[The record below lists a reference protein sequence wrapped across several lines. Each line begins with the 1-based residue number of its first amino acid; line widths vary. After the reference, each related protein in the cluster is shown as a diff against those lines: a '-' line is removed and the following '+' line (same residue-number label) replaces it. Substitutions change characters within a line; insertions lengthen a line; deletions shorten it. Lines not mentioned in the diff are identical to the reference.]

1 MTEAIQDVLERY
13 DRDQGRLVDILIAVQ
28 DLYQHIPEDAVS
40 IIADQLG
47 MSTVD
52 VKQTITFYHFLT
64 LKPVGE
70 YAVYLNDSA
79 VAYACGREKV
89 AKAFENELGIP
100 FNSVTED
107 GLIGLWDTADIGM
120 NDQEPAAIIN
130 GTIFTNLTPTKVK
143 HLVAAMKAGKDNL
156 GLMAEIDADLNGTE
170 LLPSMVKNNIRQRG
184 AILFSDD
191 HEVGQALQKAIKQ
204 TPKEIIE
211 KVKES
216 NLRGRGGAGFP
227 AGLKWDFCRQSRGE
241 EVFLICNADEGEPGT
256 FKDRVILT
264 ELPKLLFEGMT
275 IAGYAIGAKQ
285 GIVYLRYEYR
295 YMLAYLESVLQEL
308 RESNLLGKNIAG
320 KSGFDFDIRIQ
331 LGAGAYVCGEETAL
345 IESMEGKRGEPRNRP
360 PFPAQTGYLNKPT
373 VVNNVESLCSV
384 VQIIAEGADWFR
396 SFGTSQ
402 SAGTKLLSVSGDCA
416 KPGIYEVEWGIKVN
430 ILLKRVGAKN
440 VQAIQIGGPSGICIG
455 QSKFNRRIAFEDLA
469 TGGSVIIIN
478 KERDLLRDYILNFMN
493 FFIDES
499 CGSCGP
505 CRSLTVILRDKLL
518 KLLDGK
524 GTKQDIDELYKWAG
538 IGRAANRCGLGQTA
552 SNPILTSIENFRN
565 LYEDLIPTNAPF
577 VSAFDMKS
585 AVAESCEAVGRKPN
599 ISQSDENRIFR
610 TRRLE
615 RETL

>member
-1 MTEAIQDVLERY
+1 MEKVIQSVIEKY
-13 DRDQGRLVDILIAVQ
+13 DLDRSRLVDILIAVQ
-28 DLYQHIPEDAVS
+28 DMYQHIPKDALR

-64 LKPVGE
+64 LKPVGK

-79 VAYACGREKV
+79 VAHIYGRQEV
-89 AKAFENELGIP
+89 AKTFEEELGIP

-107 GLIGLWDTADIGM
+107 GLVGLWDTADIGM

-130 GTIFTNLTPTKVK
+130 GTVFTNLTSTKAK
-143 HLVAAMKAGKDNL
+143 LLVSAMKAGKDNL
-156 GLMAEIDADLNGTE
+156 GLMAEIDAEPDGPDL
-170 LLPSMVKNNIRQRG
+170 LLTMVKNNIRQKG
-184 AILFSDD
+184 PILFSDD
-191 HEVGQALQKAIKQ
+191 YEVGQALQKAIRH
-204 TPKEIIE
+204 TPKEIIAE
-211 KVKES
+211 VKSS

-227 AGLKWDFCRQSRGE
+227 AGLKWDFCRQSLGE
-241 EVFLICNADEGEPGT
+241 EVYLVCNADEGEPGT

-264 ELPKLLFEGMT
+264 ELPNLLFEGMT

-295 YMLAYLESVLQEL
+295 YVQAYLESILQEL

-384 VQIIAEGADWFR
+384 VQIISEGADWFK
-396 SFGTSQ
+396 SFGTSE
-402 SAGTKLLSVSGDCA
+402 SAGTKLLSISGDCK
-416 KPGIYEVEWGIKVN
+416 KPGIYEVEWGITMRTL
-430 ILLKRVGAKN
+430 IERVGAKD
-440 VQAIQIGGPSGICIG
+440 VQAIQVGGPSGVCISP
-455 QSKFNRRIAFEDLA
+455 SKFNRRIAFEDLA
-469 TGGSVIIIN
+469 TGGALIFIS
-478 KERDLLRDYILNFMN
+478 KERDLLRDYVLNFMN

-505 CRSLTVILRDKLL
+505 CRSLNVILRDKLL
-518 KLLDGK
+518 KILDGK
-524 GTKQDIDELYKWAG
+524 GSKKDIDELHKWAG
-538 IGRAANRCGLGQTA
+538 IGKSVNRCGLGQTA
-552 SNPILTSIENFRN
+552 ANPIITTLENFRH
-565 LYEDLIPTNAPF
+565 LYMSFVETRETF
-577 VSAFDMKS
+577 VSAFDMET
-585 AVAESCEAVGRKPN
+585 AVAESCEAVGREPN
-599 ISQSDENRIFR
+599 LSH
-610 TRRLE
+610 
-615 RETL
+615 